1 MTFSWRHRDKEMHDD
16 DEGHDFQ
23 LLMAA
28 EKSCQEIHDDDGN
41 INDVGGDD
49 FQLMTA
55 EKKARQ
61 EMEDMRQ
68 QLKKMQEAERRD
80 RRKLAEDEAL
90 RKIKKMEETITELQK
105 SLASQKQ
112 VRIPKYFILNSK
124 KPGLSETG

>member
-1 MTFSWRHRDKEMHDD
+1 MKT
-16 DEGHDFQ
+16 
-23 LLMAA
+23 
-28 EKSCQEIHDDDGN
+28 SCQEIHDDD
-41 INDVGGDD
+41 DDDDDD

-112 VRIPKYFILNSK
+112 VSQHACTHRQIYVGKNADMPVELLCLFTHE
-124 KPGLSETG
+124 LSQQLQNHF

>member
-1 MTFSWRHRDKEMHDD
+1 MHDD
-16 DEGHDFQ
+16 
-23 LLMAA
+23 
-28 EKSCQEIHDDDGN
+28 
-41 INDVGGDD
+41 NDNGGDD

-112 VRIPKYFILNSK
+112 VSVPKYLILNSK
-124 KPGLSETG
+124 MPGLSETG